1 MFLVVPSIKFFK
13 IMDTLVKVLFAVTH
27 NKFYL
32 GLNIYMLQIPSIG
45 VSICLYLLFSY
56 IRNNNHQ
63 MSAS

>member
-13 IMDTLVKVLFAVTH
+13 IMDSLVKVLFAVTH

-45 VSICLYLLFSY
+45 ESICLYLLFSY

>member
-13 IMDTLVKVLFAVTH
+13 IMDSLVKVLFAVTH

-32 GLNIYMLQIPSIG
+32 GLNIYMLKILSIG
-45 VSICLYLLFSY
+45 ESICLYLLFSY